1 MIALFCIGR
10 RWADGRVGVVL
21 ERAGEHV
28 DPEHWTRV
36 SAERLR
42 QAREEADARQ
52 RQYAMEE
59 GTGMWRRRDMDEH
72 GAFDALE
79 QSRV

>member
-1 MIALFCIGR
+1 MVELFCIGR
-10 RWADGRVGVVL
+10 RWPDGRVGIVL

-42 QAREEADARQ
+42 QARQEADARH
-52 RQYAMEE
+52 RQYADEE
-59 GTGMWRRRDMDEH
+59 RRAIWRRDVDEL
-72 GAFDALE
+72 GIFDPTE
-79 QSRV
+79 QGRV